1 MQMKLSTI
9 AIFLGSLFAFIN
21 LFGLTVGLSCFLL
34 IALYIFDE
42 MTYDGFHKKGDHIYR
57 VVETKTS
64 AAGKEIKVGGALLF
78 CAPFHLAYTFERS
91 QIAQANYTLRSPNG
105 EL

>member
-1 MQMKLSTI
+1 
-9 AIFLGSLFAFIN
+9 

-64 AAGKEIKVGGALLF
+64 AAGKEIKVVSVAANISRKGKRNSRSG
-78 CAPFHLAYTFERS
+78 CCNTF
-91 QIAQANYTLRSPNG
+91 
-105 EL
+105 